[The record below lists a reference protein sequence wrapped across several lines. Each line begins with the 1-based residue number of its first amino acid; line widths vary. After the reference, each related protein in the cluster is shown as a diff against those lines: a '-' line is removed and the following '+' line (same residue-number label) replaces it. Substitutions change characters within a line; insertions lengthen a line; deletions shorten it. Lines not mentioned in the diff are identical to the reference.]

1 MIKLH
6 LGCGWRD
13 FGKDW
18 LHIDG
23 GDYPHLDPLHQDLT
37 NLHSIKDNSVD
48 LIYASHVLEY
58 FDRTE
63 VIAVLKEWHRVLK
76 PGATLRLA
84 VPDFEICSKLYN
96 EGKYDL
102 DTFASMFYGKWKIT
116 EELTVYHKTIYDF
129 KSFKKILENNGFSN
143 IKLWDWRKT
152 CHFNFDDYS
161 QAYLPH
167 MDKEN
172 GVLISLNL
180 ECNK

>member
-1 MIKLH
+1 MKLNI
-6 LGCGWRD
+6 GCGKRN
-13 FGKDW
+13 FGKEW
-18 LHIDG
+18 IHIDG
-23 GDYPHLDPLHQDLT
+23 SDYEH
-37 NLHSIKDNSVD
+37 IKYHNITKLEFEDNTVD
-48 LIYASHVLEY
+48 LIYASHVFEY
-58 FDRTE
+58 FDRE
-63 VIAVLKEWHRVLK
+63 EANNVLEEWKRVLK
-76 PGATLRLA
+76 PGGILRLA

-116 EELTVYHKTIYDF
+116 EGLTVYHKTIYDF
-129 KSFKKILENNGFSN
+129 KSLKKVLENNGFSN

-152 CHFNFDDYS
+152 CHSHFDDYS

-180 ECNK
+180 ECKK